1 MLQTAPPFQPAETGL
16 PRHILARPAQQPWLP
31 KSAAL
36 NQLGHI
42 LRSPFTRPFIWHSA
56 PPPFSLSLH
65 KDRAS
70 VTYTQAST
78 EHP

>member
-42 LRSPFTRPFIWHSA
+42 LRSPFARPFIWHSA
-56 PPPFSLSLH
+56 PPPFSLH